1 MKRNWIRILAIVLM
15 LGMLS
20 GCTMISPST
29 LESMFGSKDTTAAAT
44 AVPTEAVSSGEDTVT
59 ISLEEYQRLNRF
71 AELNEIYDL
80 AQALQG
86 QSETLLFFKC
96 DDDDK
101 GNREITYPYYDASIV
116 LTIEEAKD
124 SLRYLENK
132 YMEGMDAD
140 TWYGYRRS
148 MAKALYESD

>member
-80 AQALQG
+80 AHEYFYKDIDDEKMLDEASRG
-86 QSETLLFFKC
+86 LLT
-96 DDDDK
+96 
-101 GNREITYPYYDASIV
+101 GSI
-116 LTIEEAKD
+116 
-124 SLRYLENK
+124 
-132 YMEGMDAD
+132 
-140 TWYGYRRS
+140 RRAWS
-148 MAKALYESD
+148 H